1 MTPYKLVRQM
11 TLTGDQIDKDKRI
24 INIQPVK
31 VDEDGDLVAANF
43 QEHFVMEFTDDI
55 GKGTAAAKSAGDAP
69 TKAEFD
75 ALVDKHNKLL
85 AEFNELVATAEKCG
99 ILHHL
104 STNSK

>member
-1 MTPYKLVRQM
+1 MTPYKLVSQLQ
-11 TLTGDQIDKDKRI
+11 LTGDDIDKSKRI

-31 VDEDGDLVAANF
+31 LDEDGDLIAANF

-55 GKGTAAAKSAGDAP
+55 GKGVAAAKSAGATP

-75 ALVDKHNKLL
+75 ALVDAHNKLL
-85 AEFNELVATAEKCG
+85 AEFNELVQKAEDCG

-104 STNSK
+104 STDNN